1 MQDRILK
8 FVRKALSAL
17 TVSCVAIGCQTR
29 PGPAV
34 VPITFSEHELVDS
47 WIGFNDRDATCYK
60 LILKEEG
67 KGVLYSRF
75 EEGTGATNRISNWGM
90 QGNVLRCEFL
100 HDGFPTG
107 AALLTCDVK
116 MTLLVAKLTG
126 VGGWKESI
134 QFRRSAFMEKCLW
147 EAKTLEPGGNA
158 TAGSGKR

>member
-1 MQDRILK
+1 M
-8 FVRKALSAL
+8 
-17 TVSCVAIGCQTR
+17 G
-29 PGPAV
+29 
-34 VPITFSEHELVDS
+34 S
-47 WIGFNDRDATCYK
+47 WIGFNDRDGTCYR
-60 LILKEEG
+60 LILQ
-67 KGVLYSRF
+67 KGGHGFLCSRF

-134 QFRRSAFMEKCLW
+134 QFRRREFLEKCLPD
-147 EAKTLEPGGNA
+147 AKTLEPGENA
-158 TAGSGKR
+158 TVGSGKE